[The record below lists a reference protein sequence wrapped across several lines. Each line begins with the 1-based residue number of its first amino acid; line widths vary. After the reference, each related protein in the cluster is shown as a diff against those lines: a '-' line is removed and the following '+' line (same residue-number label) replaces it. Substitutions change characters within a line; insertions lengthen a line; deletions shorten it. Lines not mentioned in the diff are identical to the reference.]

1 MICQRFPNPAP
12 CLALS
17 QRVSSCLSGYRNN
30 QQYEKNHQL
39 IQFGTVNGLV
49 KFAWPPYMFLNL
61 DQNGLDYDNHSQSQ
75 CVLGFV
81 LGFIGGFFQIANGVQ
96 KAGILEMLRLN
107 RMTDYGIVVLGAL
120 AHRHGEVIA
129 TASLAELTGIN
140 QPTVAKVAK
149 LLLGAGLV
157 DTQRGA
163 NGGYRLAFPA
173 EDISLVR
180 IIESIEGPIAVNDC
194 VDGAQDP
201 CAVANC
207 CFMSGTWNKV
217 NARVRAAL
225 EQMSLADLI
234 DPAHLFPIA
243 GDDDEM
249 TAPLHTPLPLVDRED
264 EPHGRNHPDN

>member
-1 MICQRFPNPAP
+1 MI
-12 CLALS
+12 
-17 QRVSSCLSGYRNN
+17 
-30 QQYEKNHQL
+30 K
-39 IQFGTVNGLV
+39 FGIVNGLV
-49 KFAWPPYMFLNL
+49 KFAWPPYINHNL
-61 DQNGLDYDNHSQSQ
+61 DQNGLHYDNHSQSQ
-75 CVLGFV
+75 CVLEYRWV
-81 LGFIGGFFQIANGVQ
+81 YRWFFQIANGVQ
-96 KAGILEMLRLN
+96 KAEIVEMLRLN

-201 CAVANC
+201 CAVSNC

-234 DPAHLFPIA
+234 DPAPVSYTHLTLP
-243 GDDDEM
+243 
-249 TAPLHTPLPLVDRED
+249 TTPYV
-264 EPHGRNHPDN
+264 